1 MKNKIALASLAA
13 LAAFAGLASTAKA
26 DGGIRFGISFG
37 DYGRPAYCAPVYTP
51 PHCAVP
57 EYPAYVQPGYGRQN
71 YYGSPERDQGH
82 GFYNN
87 GGGYGSSYCPPVVD
101 HRPRGYWQ
109 DVTVKT
115 WVAGQRFETHD
126 RWGRPVCVEQ
136 PGYFAYRTERVWVSN
151 RG

>member
-13 LAAFAGLASTAKA
+13 ALAACAGLASTAKA

-37 DYGRPAYCAPVYTP
+37 DYGRPAYCAPVYAP

-57 EYPAYVQPGYGRQN
+57 EYPVYVQPGYGHQN
-71 YYGSPERDQGH
+71 YDSPDRGQ
-82 GFYNN
+82 GFYN
-87 GGGYGSSYCPPVVD
+87 GGGYGSNYCPPVVE

-115 WVAGQRFETHD
+115 WVPGQRIETHD
-126 RWGRPVCVEQ
+126 QWGRHVCVEQ
-136 PGYFAYRTERVWVSN
+136 PGYFAYRTERVWV